1 MTMSDRMIGNLSIC
15 DKAYRLS
22 TGMGAVARP
31 RGVRPAGLAVNEG
44 LGSPAFTG
52 GLALA
57 FGLTTAV
64 LIMASVHWWRATG
77 HGPHRPWPSR
87 PSRLY
92 RQTPAGRA
100 DLAQKLVGSYT

>member
-77 HGPHRPWPSR
+77 HGAPST
-87 PSRLY
+87 LAK
-92 RQTPAGRA
+92 PAFTVVSPDAGGAR
-100 DLAQKLVGSYT
+100 